1 MNPVSLPGHQRL
13 RTVRLYG
20 TLGARFG
27 RVHTLA
33 VNSAA
38 EACRALSIL
47 LPGFEQFMCDSRE
60 KGLAFAI
67 FHGKRNIGK
76 EELDD
81 PPGHADIRIAPV
93 IQGSKRAGRLQTIIG
108 VIIIAVASYYSGGW
122 LMGGETLFGTG
133 AAAAGWATAGAFGI
147 SLALGGVAQM
157 IAGTPKGL
165 GSQDA
170 ADNRPSYGFNGPVNT
185 QAQGNPVPL
194 GYGRLIVGSAVVSA
208 GIFAEDNQ

>member
-1 MNPVSLPGHQRL
+1 MNTVSLPGHQRL

-76 EELDD
+76 EELGD

-108 VIIIAVASYYSGGW
+108 VIIIAVASYYSGGAASG
-122 LMGGETLFGTG
+122 LSSSLFGTSSAVWTG
-133 AAAAGWATAGAFGI
+133 IGTFGI

-208 GIFAEDNQ
+208 GIYAEDNQ